1 MSTYEK
7 EKEKEYGLYL
17 IECFDN
23 YVGNAYHNKQT
34 MEQVENIYNK
44 TKMIIASLETL
55 DSKDLVIML
64 NMLKDIK
71 NHCYK
76 G

>member
-1 MSTYEK
+1 MSNYEK
-7 EKEKEYGLYL
+7 EKQYALYL

-34 MEQVENIYNK
+34 MEQVENIYHK
-44 TKMIIASLETL
+44 TKMEIASLEELTNN
-55 DSKDLVIML
+55 DLVIML

-71 NHCYK
+71 RHCYK
-76 G
+76 D

>member
-1 MSTYEK
+1 MSNY

-23 YVGNAYHNKQT
+23 YVGNAYHKKQT
-34 MEQVENIYNK
+34 IQQVENIYHK

-55 DSKDLVIML
+55 EDKDLVIML